1 MARVVARSPKPLQK
15 TMAKK
20 PFKPE
25 LKVNIAKGRPADAPS
40 FRERVYEL
48 VLRIPRGR
56 VMSYGLVARVLG
68 GSYTALSIGEVM
80 HATPNDGRNIP
91 WHRVI
96 NAQGGLSTAGMTT
109 PPDLQQ
115 RLLEAE
121 GIVFNE
127 KDRCDLKKYLWT
139 PAEYEAETRQA
150 NLDQKSL
157 FD

>member
-1 MARVVARSPKPLQK
+1 MAHVVARAAKPLQK

-25 LKVNIAKGRPADAPS
+25 LKVNIAKDRPADAPS

-56 VMSYGLVARVLG
+56 VMTYGLVARVLG

-96 NAQGGLSTAGMTT
+96 NAQGGISTAGMTT

-121 GIVFNE
+121 GVVFNE
-127 KDRCDLKKYLWT
+127 KVRCDLKQYLWT
-139 PAEYEAETRQA
+139 PPEYEAEASHTDT
-150 NLDQKSL
+150 NQKNL